1 MHTYCVW
8 IIGLLSITSYVC
20 DIGSSELTSDH
31 RLQYK
36 ESLTRGEVCDELE
49 GCVETQKNNNEK
61 SRSTLKCVTRCF
73 VYSLF

>member
-36 ESLTRGEVCDELE
+36 ESLTRGEDAMSWKAV
-49 GCVETQKNNNEK
+49 
-61 SRSTLKCVTRCF
+61 LKRKKIIICKKE
-73 VYSLF
+73 

>member
-49 GCVETQKNNNEK
+49 GCVETQKNNNICKKE
-61 SRSTLKCVTRCF
+61 
-73 VYSLF
+73 